1 MKTIFKIFVLI
12 ILFSLLSITCVNAAN
27 IMMNLD
33 SNPLINN
40 QTNEDVDVND
50 IIDSNSVNAT
60 AEDEAVNNI
69 INNEIN
75 SVVNNSENSTPQ
87 TITTKTVS
95 NDDEFLTIENIL
107 SIIIIVIGVL
117 LIFLSVAILI
127 RCK

>member
-1 MKTIFKIFVLI
+1 MKTIFKIFMLI
-12 ILFSLLSITCVNAAN
+12 ILFSLLSITCVNAAS

-50 IIDSNSVNAT
+50 IIDSNAVNAT
-60 AEDEAVNNI
+60 TEDETVNNI
-69 INNEIN
+69 MNNEIN